1 LIIQFVSFDQKLHG
15 NDQLLQQAGEGQIF
29 NGFCEGTLTF
39 KPTYKYNKGSSNYD
53 TSHKVVSV
61 IFSFLLKSTF

>member
-1 LIIQFVSFDQKLHG
+1 M
-15 NDQLLQQAGEGQIF
+15 QQAGEGQIF

-53 TSHKVVSV
+53 TSYKVSTN
-61 IFSFLLKSTF
+61 IFEFILKDKNQYQLNGL